1 MHAVLR
7 VNARRSHSSQ
17 NARENR
23 AIFCYSSN
31 ALRLQHGQSR
41 LGGQHEMQGL
51 RQAGTL
57 RWGETLPH
65 EVQ

>member
-1 MHAVLR
+1 MIKRVLESR
-7 VNARRSHSSQ
+7 K

-23 AIFCYSSN
+23 TIFGCFSN
-31 ALRLQHGQSR
+31 ALRLQHGQGR

-51 RQAGTL
+51 RQVGTL

-65 EVQ
+65 KVR